1 MKRTW
6 NFAVR
11 NGKEI
16 LRDPISIIF
25 SLLLPL
31 FLLFL
36 FQQFKIPNA
45 AYLIENFT
53 PGIVIFSFSFTTLF
67 SATLIAGDR
76 STSFLI
82 RLGISPMKPAE
93 YIAGYTLSFLPLL
106 LLQNLLLFALATLLG
121 LPLRWHILWTVL
133 ASLVIAV
140 LFLALGLW
148 IGSFVSVKGASGAAS
163 IIVQLVCFTSGMY
176 FPKELVGD
184 WFSGLCDWLPFA
196 ACLNILKGILQADAS
211 LFSLRDFVVFGI
223 YTLAILVAAC
233 VTFRHKMTSDNP

>member
-82 RLGISPMKPAE
+82 RLGISPMKPAPCE
-93 YIAGYTLSFLPLL
+93 MKP
-106 LLQNLLLFALATLLG
+106 
-121 LPLRWHILWTVL
+121 
-133 ASLVIAV
+133 
-140 LFLALGLW
+140 
-148 IGSFVSVKGASGAAS
+148 
-163 IIVQLVCFTSGMY
+163 
-176 FPKELVGD
+176 
-184 WFSGLCDWLPFA
+184 
-196 ACLNILKGILQADAS
+196 
-211 LFSLRDFVVFGI
+211 
-223 YTLAILVAAC
+223 
-233 VTFRHKMTSDNP
+233 